1 MSGLRRQTVNLLAFV
16 IAGSNPAFP
25 SQWLDNIM
33 VMYWT
38 ANPVM
43 TVQVRL

>member
-1 MSGLRRQTVNLLAFV
+1 VPR
-16 IAGSNPAFP
+16 
-25 SQWLDNIM
+25 LDNIR

-43 TVQVRL
+43 TVRVRL